1 MTDKLS
7 MQDIILKLQQYWSSQ
22 GCMLMQAYDTEKGA
36 GTMSPYTFLRAI
48 GPEPWNAAYV
58 EPSRRPAD
66 GRYGENPNRLYQHH
80 QFQVIMKPSP
90 ENIQELYLDSLKEL
104 GINPE
109 EHDIRFVED
118 NWENPSMGCAGVGW
132 EIWLDG
138 MEVTQFTYFQIVGGQ
153 EMNPVASEITYG
165 LERLASYVQDV
176 NNVFELE
183 WSDGVKYGDIFKEP
197 EYEHSKYSFEE
208 SNQEMLLKMFDDFET
223 EAKKQIANGLVHP
236 AYDYVLKCSH
246 TFNLLDARGAVSVT
260 ERAGY
265 LSRIRRMARE
275 IAKAFIAER
284 KKRGFPL
291 IKDEKLRQSL
301 LKDDE
306 NKEEK

>member
-1 MTDKLS
+1 
-7 MQDIILKLQQYWSSQ
+7 MQAIILKLQQYWSAQ

-80 QFQVIMKPSP
+80 QFQVVMKPSP
-90 ENIQELYLDSLKEL
+90 DNIQELYLNSLQEL
-104 GINPE
+104 GIDPL

-132 EIWLDG
+132 EVWLDG
-138 MEVTQFTYFQIVGGQ
+138 MEISQFTYFQVVGGM
-153 EMNPVASEITYG
+153 EVDPVTSEITYG

-176 NNVFELE
+176 NSVFDLE
-183 WSDGVKYGDIFKEP
+183 WADGVKYGDIFKEP

-208 SNQEMLLKMFDDFET
+208 SNQAMLLRHFDEYED

-265 LSRIRRMARE
+265 LSRIRNMARA
-275 IAKAFIAER
+275 IAKAFVAER

-291 IKDEKLRQSL
+291 IKDDQVRQAL
-301 LKDDE
+301 LADE
-306 NKEEK
+306 EAK

>member
-1 MTDKLS
+1 

-208 SNQEMLLKMFDDFET
+208 SNQEMLLKMFDGFET

>member
-1 MTDKLS
+1 
-7 MQDIILKLQQYWSSQ
+7 
-22 GCMLMQAYDTEKGA
+22 
-36 GTMSPYTFLRAI
+36 
-48 GPEPWNAAYV
+48 
-58 EPSRRPAD
+58 
-66 GRYGENPNRLYQHH
+66 
-80 QFQVIMKPSP
+80 
-90 ENIQELYLDSLKEL
+90 
-104 GINPE
+104 
-109 EHDIRFVED
+109 
-118 NWENPSMGCAGVGW
+118 
-132 EIWLDG
+132 

-306 NKEEK
+306 KKEEK